1 MKKILITILFLG
13 ISVHRLSSQSTSDV
27 SKQLWFDLNPTL
39 FKTLDLEYRGSF
51 GVRKELGSGG
61 WWRLIAVPQVRYNLG
76 KKVFVIGGL
85 GGYYTFNQVIDDRL
99 EIRPFQGIMAKWP
112 AIGNAALEN
121 YLRLEERVEFDT
133 DNWNSKISLRLRL
146 RLMFIYKFNAMEESR
161 YWRILAGLE
170 GFATLTGE
178 QGQFQE
184 QGRASIAADRSLRD
198 DIVLRFEITWQK
210 QNGFIIQNESV
221 NTIYFRLRLYYT
233 WGELNIVY

>member
-1 MKKILITILFLG
+1 M
-13 ISVHRLSSQSTSDV
+13 
-27 SKQLWFDLNPTL
+27 
-39 FKTLDLEYRGSF
+39 
-51 GVRKELGSGG
+51 
-61 WWRLIAVPQVRYNLG
+61 PQVRYNLG

-170 GFATLTGE
+170 GFAGAGPLE
-178 QGQFQE
+178 P
-184 QGRASIAADRSLRD
+184 RAFPPFTEREEVAYRAFSSA
-198 DIVLRFEITWQK
+198 
-210 QNGFIIQNESV
+210 
-221 NTIYFRLRLYYT
+221 
-233 WGELNIVY
+233 